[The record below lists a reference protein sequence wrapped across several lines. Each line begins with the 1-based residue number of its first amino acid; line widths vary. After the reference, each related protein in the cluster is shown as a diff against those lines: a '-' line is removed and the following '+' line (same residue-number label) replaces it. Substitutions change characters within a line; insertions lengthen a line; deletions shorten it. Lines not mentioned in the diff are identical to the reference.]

1 MKVKPAVKY
10 VKVNCHFIKY
20 YEMLMSLLYM

>member
-10 VKVNCHFIKY
+10 VKVNCQFIKY
-20 YEMLMSLLYM
+20 YEM